1 MPPGAFVALRVRA
14 PGAVTRG
21 PSTAQLTLRE
31 QPARGQDCGV
41 TGGDGRTSGDKDKDN
56 RLASALRQQAINEV
70 LLKNDG
76 QQDNALIISA
86 LTDALTQR
94 GLTTPTTEWLD
105 GVATEV
111 ALGHTYVVSADSL
124 QAAAALEMPDEPHFA
139 IAEPSLSGLQPE
151 STTSSGSDDSRA
163 ESLEDGRAESLE
175 GKVPASSQT
184 SDSPRSQ
191 SATRNRD
198 RLVAAVLVVVGV
210 AVWARALRS
219 RPRVATVDATVH

>member
-1 MPPGAFVALRVRA
+1 MTV
-14 PGAVTRG
+14 
-21 PSTAQLTLRE
+21 
-31 QPARGQDCGV
+31 
-41 TGGDGRTSGDKDKDN
+41 GDGGTSGDKNKDN

-76 QQDNALIISA
+76 QQDTALIISA
-86 LTDALTQR
+86 LTAALTQR
-94 GLTTPTTEWLD
+94 GLSTPTTEWLE

-124 QAAAALEMPDEPHFA
+124 QAAAALEMPDDPHFA
-139 IAEPSLSGLQPE
+139 IPEPSLAGLQPE
-151 STTSSGSDDSRA
+151 STTSSGPDDSRA
-163 ESLEDGRAESLE
+163 ESLEDGRAESRGE
-175 GKVPASSQT
+175 GKAPASSQT

-198 RLVAAVLVVVGV
+198 RLVAAALVVVGV

-219 RPRVATVDATVH
+219 RPRGVPVDSTAR